1 LNRFVEIRGYSLEPG
16 TRAEFHRLVLGESV
30 PMLLRHGVDVVAFGP
45 SRHDED
51 SYVLIRAFDSLEDR
65 QRQEAAFYGSQE
77 WRDGPRQQIEDSIVA
92 YTTVVVE
99 LDPEAVAGLRR
110 MMG

>member
-1 LNRFVEIRGYSLEPG
+1 MNRFVEIRGYSLEPG

-30 PMLLRHGVDVVAFGP
+30 PMLGRHGIDVVAFGP
-45 SRHDED
+45 SRHDEG
-51 SYVLIRAFDSLEDR
+51 SYVLIRAFDGLEDR

-77 WRDGPRQQIEDSIVA
+77 WRDGPRQQIEDCITS
-92 YTTVVVE
+92 YTTVVLE
-99 LDPEAVAGLRR
+99 MDPETIVGLRR

>member
-1 LNRFVEIRGYSLEPG
+1 
-16 TRAEFHRLVLGESV
+16 
-30 PMLLRHGVDVVAFGP
+30 MLHRHGIDVVAFGP
-45 SRHDED
+45 SRHDDD

-65 QRQEAAFYGSQE
+65 QRQEAAFYSSQE

-99 LDPEAVAGLRR
+99 LDPEAIADLRG